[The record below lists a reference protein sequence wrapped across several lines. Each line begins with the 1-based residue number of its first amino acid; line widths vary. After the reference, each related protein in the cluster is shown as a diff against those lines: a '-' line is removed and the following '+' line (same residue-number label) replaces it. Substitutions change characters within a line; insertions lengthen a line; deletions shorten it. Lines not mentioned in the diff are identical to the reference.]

1 MFGVKLRPASQQ
13 RSSSS
18 SISSV
23 SSTGERTSS
32 NNVDNIKVHIET
44 PDVNGFVKSHS
55 VDNVQAG
62 IKTPRRPP
70 PVPLPRS
77 ISLTAKSS
85 NVVPAKHTPSTEMQ
99 NQSHEGVSAKRID
112 NAIPQRSNNEAGS
125 RMGVSQVKRQT
136 SVDKSEK
143 PIISRKPPTFKPP
156 PPPPRENI
164 NASTQTP
171 EKVKVKSDSNNGG
184 LEPTVVNTQYS
195 NNTADET
202 LNENGDINSLAEN
215 KDTHIIEKNE
225 ENNNTI
231 NTDLD
236 NGEATEDARCAS
248 PVQMRRSTR
257 IDEGSSPPV
266 PMRRSRKTP
275 VSTQAKAESVSKN
288 SQSCETFEDVDISHV
303 VMRRS
308 TTTST
313 RSVSDLSHL
322 KLETF
327 ESDEEGDDD
336 AFDETPFHNIFITTK
351 EKHTELPGKLCID
364 AYKKLK
370 TYLEKNDKYFVLET
384 YAPSSSDPVNELR
397 RLLSS

>member
-171 EKVKVKSDSNNGG
+171 EK
-184 LEPTVVNTQYS
+184 E
-195 NNTADET
+195 
-202 LNENGDINSLAEN
+202 
-215 KDTHIIEKNE
+215 
-225 ENNNTI
+225 
-231 NTDLD
+231 
-236 NGEATEDARCAS
+236 R
-248 PVQMRRSTR
+248 
-257 IDEGSSPPV
+257 
-266 PMRRSRKTP
+266 
-275 VSTQAKAESVSKN
+275 
-288 SQSCETFEDVDISHV
+288 
-303 VMRRS
+303 
-308 TTTST
+308 
-313 RSVSDLSHL
+313 
-322 KLETF
+322 
-327 ESDEEGDDD
+327 ESD
-336 AFDETPFHNIFITTK
+336 
-351 EKHTELPGKLCID
+351 
-364 AYKKLK
+364 Y
-370 TYLEKNDKYFVLET
+370 V
-384 YAPSSSDPVNELR
+384 
-397 RLLSS
+397 